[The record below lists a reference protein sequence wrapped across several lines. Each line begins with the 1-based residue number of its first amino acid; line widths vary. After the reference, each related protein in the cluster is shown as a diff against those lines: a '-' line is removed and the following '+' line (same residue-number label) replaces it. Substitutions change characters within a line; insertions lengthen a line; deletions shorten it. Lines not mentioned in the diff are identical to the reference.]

1 MKSELSEQKTEEKN
15 KETGNYNVNKQIKSQ
30 NKPNKLHF
38 LLLSVLTLLLG
49 VIIGQNMQISIL
61 NKDYLLMKI
70 EKMQSD
76 SKSDNVN
83 ETDKI
88 YSSSQTTSSSVSSSS
103 SSSSS
108 QGSAI
113 TFPKVVTLSNGTYKV
128 GKDITSGIYNL
139 TVVSGCGQI
148 HGDLEETYLSELM
161 GDGDENY
168 YSKTYKNLHL
178 KNGDEFEISGGVT
191 IEFVPVV

>member
-15 KETGNYNVNKQIKSQ
+15 KETGNYNVNKQNKSQ
-30 NKPNKLHF
+30 NKLNKLRIF
-38 LLLSVLTLLLG
+38 LLLVSNLILG

-76 SKSDNVN
+76 SKSDN
-83 ETDKI
+83 EDKI
-88 YSSSQTTSSSVSSSS
+88 DYSSQTTSSSVN
-103 SSSSS
+103 SSSS

-113 TFPKVVTLSNGTYKV
+113 IFSKVVTLSNGTYKV